1 MKKSVQIATEDLKA
15 FINGDR
21 RAFGLIYSC
30 YKDRVYF
37 YALRLTKSE
46 ELAEEVLQ
54 DVFVRVWANREK
66 IDTKYSFSSFLFRVA
81 HNHTI
86 NILKRLSY
94 EQTARE
100 RLAPHYRSGQNTTE
114 DTVVHEEYMNI
125 LATAIDL
132 LPPKR
137 KSIFDLSRSKGVSH
151 DEIALKMGISK
162 NTVKSQLVKATKF
175 IRTYFVEEAG
185 VPASVFN

>member
-1 MKKSVQIATEDLKA
+1 MNKSIQIATEDLQA

-21 RAFGLIYSC
+21 KAFGDIYSC

-54 DVFVRVWANREK
+54 DVFVRVWQHREK
-66 IDTKYSFSSFLFRVA
+66 IDVKYSFSSFLFRVA

-100 RLAPHYRSGQNTTE
+100 RLAPHYRDGHNLTE
-114 DTVVHEEYMNI
+114 DTVIHDEYMSI
-125 LATAIDL
+125 LATAINL

-137 KSIFDLSRSKGVSH
+137 KNIFDLSRAKGISH

-175 IRTYFVEEAG
+175 IRNYFIEEAG
-185 VPASVFN
+185 VPASMFT